1 MDKYT
6 DGHSWSQVV
15 VIEIL
20 LVLLCS
26 AVECRI
32 DVSLVIDVLMFI
44 GSSASPSVRSR
55 VSTIRVVERFARH
68 VCTVG
73 RFGTEW

>member
-1 MDKYT
+1 
-6 DGHSWSQVV
+6 
-15 VIEIL
+15 
-20 LVLLCS
+20 
-26 AVECRI
+26 
-32 DVSLVIDVLMFI
+32 LMFI

-73 RFGTEW
+73 RFGTE